1 SLQTDFLHSTS
12 CVLCPSNTP
21 ITLPPRSI
29 SSSSSSIST
38 SPARPST
45 IVIDEPKR
53 QLTKPKEKT
62 VHHTRSSFLR
72 LRQAQ
77 QNKLLSQQDKRL

>member
-1 SLQTDFLHSTS
+1 M
-12 CVLCPSNTP
+12 CPLSIKHTNNYTTTKLSNIIQQP
-21 ITLPPRSI
+21 QRSQ
-29 SSSSSSIST
+29 S

-72 LRQAQ
+72 LCQAQ

>member
-1 SLQTDFLHSTS
+1 
-12 CVLCPSNTP
+12 
-21 ITLPPRSI
+21 RSI

-38 SPARPST
+38 STKSCTCITNRLSNIIQQSQRSQSSPARPST
-45 IVIDEPKR
+45 IVVDKPKR

-77 QNKLLSQQDKRL
+77 QNKLLYQQDKRL